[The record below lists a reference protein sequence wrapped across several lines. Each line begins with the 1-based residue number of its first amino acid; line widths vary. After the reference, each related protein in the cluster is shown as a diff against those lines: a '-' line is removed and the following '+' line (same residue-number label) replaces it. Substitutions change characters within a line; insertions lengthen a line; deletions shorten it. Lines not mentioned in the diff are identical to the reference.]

1 MKDNTITTVDG
12 EKGWFYFKNG
22 EWHWTKGM
30 PSRPFMYNTA
40 SELRN
45 IETIT
50 RIARR
55 VFGDD

>member
-1 MKDNTITTVDG
+1 
-12 EKGWFYFKNG
+12 
-22 EWHWTKGM
+22 
-30 PSRPFMYNTA
+30 MYNTA